1 MKQAL
6 LYQGL
11 LITIDQVKKPE
22 NDFDNTVEHMYDM
35 PQVRLQELLSNI
47 DSNEVQEIW
56 EINHIAASPK
66 PHYVMILSDSTMLC
80 TFDKRIEFGTTMSV
94 AKTSVQVAVA
104 EGATSELTGLLT
116 QFITKYRRNTG
127 LNVEEMH
134 QLNVGISESSS
145 NLENNKQ
152 HPLGNHVNNNL
163 PDISNPEYHKPR
175 GRPPKRLKLSTEE
188 NNTPSTSS
196 SSKTCSYC
204 QEKGHNI
211 RGCKKQKI
219 DSTDKENSEYT

>member
-1 MKQAL
+1 M
-6 LYQGL
+6 
-11 LITIDQVKKPE
+11 
-22 NDFDNTVEHMYDM
+22 
-35 PQVRLQELLSNI
+35 
-47 DSNEVQEIW
+47 
-56 EINHIAASPK
+56 
-66 PHYVMILSDSTMLC
+66 
-80 TFDKRIEFGTTMSV
+80 MSV
-94 AKTSVQVAVA
+94 AKTSVQVSVA

-116 QFITKYRRNTG
+116 QFITKYCCNTG

-134 QLNVGISESSS
+134 QLNVGISKLSS
-145 NLENNKQ
+145 NLENNEQ

-163 PDISNPEYHKPR
+163 LDISNPEYHKPR
-175 GRPPKRLKLSTEE
+175 GCPPKCLKSSTEE

-196 SSKTCSYC
+196 SSKTCSYY

>member
-11 LITIDQVKKPE
+11 LITIDQVKEPE
-22 NDFDNTVEHMYDM
+22 NDFDNAVEHMYDM

-66 PHYVMILSDSTMLC
+66 PHYVMILSDLTMLC
-80 TFDKRIEFGTTMSV
+80 TFDKRIEFGTMMSI

-104 EGATSELTGLLT
+104 E
-116 QFITKYRRNTG
+116 
-127 LNVEEMH
+127 
-134 QLNVGISESSS
+134 
-145 NLENNKQ
+145 ENNEQ

-163 PDISNPEYHKPR
+163 LDISNPEYHKPR
-175 GRPPKRLKLSTEE
+175 GRPPKCLKSSTEE

-204 QEKGHNI
+204 QEKEHNI